1 MFRRFTNAFRANAI
15 LFSRIL
21 LIKILRDK
29 VHKIVSQL
37 SVIMLIVKRSVASSH
52 THTSQSFE

>member
-37 SVIMLIVKRSVASSH
+37 SVIMLIVKR
-52 THTSQSFE
+52 